1 MGFSFIMKR
10 CLYVEKLKRKL
21 YYKHL
26 EIHGNTNSGQILT
39 LLTGSGI
46 QPFMKSVDEHILR
59 ATKEIIVKFIEMGR
73 LSPSSVHES
82 FKDIYK
88 TVHDTV
94 KKNLDPPQD
103 ASSGPPK
110 S

>member
-1 MGFSFIMKR
+1 M
-10 CLYVEKLKRKL
+10 
-21 YYKHL
+21 
-26 EIHGNTNSGQILT
+26 T